1 MTDKQIII
9 DGVDVSG
16 CEFLI
21 ISTNKQMCRC
31 IKSDLFGAIEFVEN
45 AKNGNCQNNPNC
57 YYKQLKR
64 SEAQCEAMFV
74 SHTDLEK
81 AYKAK
86 EQECEELKK
95 ECAWVKESCSINEG
109 INYDIWYNQKI
120 ELDQLK
126 AELKSAKELREYT
139 YNCCKQAG
147 EELAKNSFEW
157 DGKEKNLVVQAME
170 LNERYDQLEAENEEL
185 KKQVDDLLH
194 KPEIQDKILWKID
207 NEALLGS
214 KDVYIYK
221 LEKALA
227 EIKDFVK
234 NEMIPNGDTHIILR
248 KISEVMSD

>member
-1 MTDKQIII
+1 MKEACKEMNEVIRT
-9 DGVDVSG
+9 
-16 CEFLI
+16 E
-21 ISTNKQMCRC
+21 TTRC
-31 IKSDLFGAIEFVEN
+31 SLVN
-45 AKNGNCQNNPNC
+45 SLN
-57 YYKQLKR
+57 
-64 SEAQCEAMFV
+64 
-74 SHTDLEK
+74 
-81 AYKAK
+81 
-86 EQECEELKK
+86 EQ
-95 ECAWVKESCSINEG
+95 
-109 INYDIWYNQKI
+109 
-120 ELDQLK
+120 LDQLK

>member
-1 MTDKQIII
+1 MTDKQIMI
-9 DGVDVSG
+9 DDVDVSG
-16 CEFLI
+16 CEYF
-21 ISTNKQMCRC
+21 SKGYCYC
-31 IKSDLFGAIEFVEN
+31 INHIVERMSESEFC
-45 AKNGNCQNNPNC
+45 KDNPNC

-86 EQECEELKK
+86 EQECERLKEQLK
-95 ECAWVKESCSINEG
+95 EMNEVIRTETTRCSLVNSL
-109 INYDIWYNQKI
+109 KT

-157 DGKEKNLVVQAME
+157 DGKEKNLVVQAVE

-234 NEMIPNGDTHIILR
+234 NEMIPNGDTHIILQ
-248 KISEVMSD
+248 KINEVENV